1 MKQKSDAIKR
11 KNTTLDTKIL
21 ISKIQ
26 GLADIR
32 FIEEFFQELEQKR
45 Q

>member
-1 MKQKSDAIKR
+1 MTAKQELDAIKR
-11 KNTTLDTKIL
+11 KNTTLDTK
-21 ISKIQ
+21 KIQ

-32 FIEEFFQELEQKR
+32 FIEEFFQELEQKL